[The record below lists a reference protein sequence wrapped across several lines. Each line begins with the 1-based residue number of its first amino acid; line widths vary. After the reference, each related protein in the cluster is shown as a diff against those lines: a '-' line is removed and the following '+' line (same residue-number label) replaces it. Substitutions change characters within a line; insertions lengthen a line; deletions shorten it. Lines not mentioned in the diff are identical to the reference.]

1 MVLEGRGLMGCVA
14 MLRTFKEGMPKS
26 VECALVVSHQ
36 GLLRNKRCLL
46 AYLYERCSVSSAN
59 LSTIC

>member
-1 MVLEGRGLMGCVA
+1 MGCVA